1 MLAPEFPSVTSL
13 GPGYA
18 VGKRQKK
25 AKKRQKKV
33 GECPFPVHR
42 PACFAHHF
50 FFCFVFVCFFFGGSG
65 GRGRGRGVK
74 RKLLLQKIVEFLS
87 CEQTA
92 LLSATS
98 NDSITLWAKLV
109 ICLEGLSRGFD

>member
-50 FFCFVFVCFFFGGSG
+50 FFCFVFVFFFGGSG

-74 RKLLLQKIVEFLS
+74 TKLLLQKIVEFLS